1 MINVAAQ
8 TALIKGRLI
17 EADTREAVGVAD
29 VLLLKRS
36 SGNIEKP
43 VANSVPDSEGRFELA
58 KIAVGDYLLMIKLI
72 GYDPFTK
79 ELQLK
84 DGEIADVGIIEL
96 KPLEIGLAEVEVVA
110 QKKQIIYKLDRKVIE
125 ASSSL
130 LASGGTAV
138 DILENTPSIRV
149 DAEGEVTFRGSS
161 GFAVYIDG
169 KPSVFSGTQALQQIP
184 SGQIENI
191 EIITTPSA
199 RNDTEGD
206 VGIINIITK
215 KNLRQGLSGMVNVSG
230 NLAKTKSVD
239 FLISNQL
246 IHSRWYVGG
255 NWMDRMLRSDFDQ
268 DKTTVVD
275 ADAET
280 AQDMINNASGIVI
293 LPQPVI
299 PVTDPPG
306 TENEANDMTNRY
318 RLKTRSRSNGPRV
331 SDNFSYSI
339 KAGYAYSL
347 PRTELSLDLEGGYA
361 GRWRRGDLDY
371 SEEQTL
377 LVADGVSWSSVVTE
391 NKTYFSRDYYNIDQT
406 FMTITLS
413 ADHRFN
419 DQGHKVSFLGYYK
432 PAIDAMEYFQ
442 SDLFDGGID
451 KNKLGNP
458 YNVFKEAEKNYFATE
473 EKGLPSHF
481 TPANAY
487 ENQHRQMGHRAYE
500 YESKPTVRL
509 NLDYVLPYSKTGR
522 FEAGYQYYSYLED
535 GDYSMEFWEP
545 SENAFLFR
553 KDDAIYDNDFYFR
566 FSINSLYA
574 IYANVYKSFSYQ
586 IGLRG
591 EHTYR
596 ALKTNVP
603 GASRTYNQFHA
614 FPSAHVGWNL
624 PAEQQLLASYSRR
637 ITRPQLFYMEPYI
650 TYRDFYS
657 AERGNPD
664 IQNEFINS
672 FEINYKK
679 NLGNNTIAS
688 TLFHRNRTNK
698 IERLRVPY
706 TSAIRAGVT
715 LDSMANVGDD
725 YSTGIEINSQWQL
738 RRWWNMTLNGSLY
751 NYKVNN
757 KLKSAGGT
765 DETSR
770 NYDILLSNSLAASK
784 TTRIQVDG
792 NFVGP
797 SVTTQGRTEQFWYV
811 NLSVRQQF
819 LRSRNLTAT
828 LALRDAFNTARY
840 NSHITTST
848 LESVTRIRPF
858 YPLLSLSLS
867 YIFNNYKTKTS
878 QDADRDLFEGVNH

>member
-1 MINVAAQ
+1 
-8 TALIKGRLI
+8 
-17 EADTREAVGVAD
+17 
-29 VLLLKRS
+29 
-36 SGNIEKP
+36 
-43 VANSVPDSEGRFELA
+43 
-58 KIAVGDYLLMIKLI
+58 
-72 GYDPFTK
+72 
-79 ELQLK
+79 
-84 DGEIADVGIIEL
+84 
-96 KPLEIGLAEVEVVA
+96 LAEVEVVA
-110 QKKQIIYKLDRKVIE
+110 QKKQIIYKLDRKVID

-161 GFAVYIDG
+161 GFAVYVDG

-215 KNLRQGLSGMVNVSG
+215 KNLQQGLSGMVNVSG
-230 NLAKTKSVD
+230 NLVKSKSVD
-239 FLISNQL
+239 FLLSKQL
-246 IHSRWYVGG
+246 KHSRWYVGG
-255 NWMDRMLRSDFDQ
+255 NWLDKMLRSDFDQ

-275 ADAET
+275 TDADK
-280 AQDMINNASGIVI
+280 AQEMIDNASGIVI

-306 TENEANDMTNRY
+306 TEDITNVTNQY
-318 RLKTRSRSNGPRV
+318 RLKTRSHSNGPRE
-331 SDNFSYSI
+331 SDNFSYSL

-347 PRTELSLDLEGGYA
+347 PQTELSLDLEGGYA

-371 SEEQTL
+371 SEIQTL
-377 LVADGVSWSSVVTE
+377 LVSDGFTWSDAITE

-406 FMTITLS
+406 FLTITLG
-413 ADHRFN
+413 ANHKFN
-419 DQGHKVSFLGYYK
+419 DNGHKISFMGYFK

-451 KNKLGNP
+451 KSKLGKP
-458 YNVFKEAEKNYFATE
+458 YSVFKEAEKNYYATE
-473 EKGLPSHF
+473 NKGLTSKYTPS
-481 TPANAY
+481 NEY
-487 ENQHRQMGHRAYE
+487 ENRHRQLGHRAYE
-500 YESKPTVRL
+500 YEIKPTVRA
-509 NLDYVLPYSKTGR
+509 NIDYVLPYSKTGR
-522 FEAGYQYYSYLED
+522 IEAGYQYYSYLED

-545 SENAFLFR
+545 EQNAFLFR

-574 IYANVYKSFSYQ
+574 IYANSYKSFSYQ
-586 IGLRG
+586 VGLRG

-603 GASRTYNQFHA
+603 GASRTYNQFHV
-614 FPSAHVGWNL
+614 FPSAHIGWNL
-624 PAEQQLLASYSRR
+624 PAEQQILASYSRR

-679 NLGNNTIAS
+679 NLGNNSIAA

-725 YSTGIEINSQWQL
+725 YSTGIELNSQWQVQ
-738 RRWWNMTLNGSLY
+738 RWWNITLNGSFY

-757 KLKSAGGT
+757 KLKSAGGA

-770 NYDILLSNSLAASK
+770 NYDILLSNSLMASK
-784 TTRIQVDG
+784 NTRVQVDG

-797 SVTTQGRTEQFWYV
+797 SVTTQGRTDQFWYI

-819 LRSRNLTAT
+819 LQSRNLTAT
-828 LALRDAFNTARY
+828 LALRDVFNTARY

-867 YIFNNYKTKTS
+867 YVFNNYKTKTS